1 MIKAIDVLRVMAE
14 HKESEFEFRIYSP
27 NTEQGYSDTELS
39 KLPAYV
45 EAHSTFAKLR
55 GNEKMAI
62 QVTEFFES
70 DFQTIASLTMDG
82 QLICERKAYGQP
94 MEAINRA
101 LFEQGAYS
109 EMVEKQFMGLR
120 TGRTLLVPEM
130 NESMAGGL
138 MKEFMAWRKEGNQ

>member
-45 EAHSTFAKLR
+45 EAHSTLAKLR
-55 GNEKMAI
+55 GDEKMTI

-70 DFQTIASLTMDG
+70 DFQTIASFKMDG

-94 MEAINRA
+94 MEAINHA

-109 EMVEKQFMGLR
+109 EMVEQQFMGVR
-120 TGRTLLVPEM
+120 TGRTIFVPEM
-130 NESMAGGL
+130 NESTANGL
-138 MKEFMAWRKEGNQ
+138 MKEFIAWREKDNQ